1 VAEANLVS
9 PLKFG
14 RRAISV
20 FELAVTIEL
29 YGSATDRRRNQLGV
43 EVVNA
48 LVAARRVFR
57 IAG

>member
-1 VAEANLVS
+1 MS